1 MNNVYVDILFLINF
15 CMDFLALYLT
25 GGAMRTE
32 RRLPR
37 LLFSAALGAVYAVA
51 DVLYCRNYIFS
62 LLTGIFVSFVLCLVA
77 FYDRRGISLF
87 KHFLLFWGI
96 SLLLGGAV
104 TTLYTLLGGV
114 FGETTGTPT
123 RTDVLLTLAGIASI
137 AIAAAERFFMRH
149 TEEKAVR
156 LLLSHGEHSVTLN
169 ALCDS
174 GNLLLDPV
182 SARPVVIVAR
192 AAAGF
197 LPKGYRFP
205 DEKGCVFRDG
215 DSFFP
220 RPVFAEGHD
229 GRRMLWLISGV
240 EIHMIKGKRRI
251 SLRGTVAIDTQNQK
265 YGECDALLPATL
277 LP

>member
-15 CMDFLALYLT
+15 CMDFLALYLA

-32 RRLPR
+32 RRTGR
-37 LLFSAALGAVYAVA
+37 LFFAAALGAAYAVL
-51 DVLYCRNYIFS
+51 DVLYCKNHILS
-62 LLTGIFVSFVLCLVA
+62 LATGLLVSFVLCLVA
-77 FYDRRGISLF
+77 FYDRRGVALF

-104 TTLYTLLGGV
+104 TTLYTLLGGI

-123 RTDVLLTLAGIASI
+123 RTDVLLTLAGVASI

-149 TEEKAVR
+149 TEERAVR
-156 LLLSHGEHSVTLN
+156 LSLSVGERSATLL

-174 GNLLLDPV
+174 GNLLTDPV
-182 SARPVVIVAR
+182 TARPVLIVAR
-192 AAAGF
+192 QAAGF
-197 LPKGYRFP
+197 LPTCYRFP
-205 DEKGCVFRDG
+205 DESGCRLKDN
-215 DSFFP
+215 DTLFP

-229 GRRMLWLISGV
+229 GRRMLWLVSGV

-251 SLRGTVAIDTQNQK
+251 PLSGAVAIDGQNQK
-265 YGECDALLPATL
+265 YGECDALIPAAL